1 MLNILRLEFL
11 IVIRSGSHIGLAFSF
26 FLFFMLLFALS
37 SLGNTTL
44 LSGLGLTAVWLS
56 LLMSI
61 LLTLNKII
69 HEDFKSGVLD
79 YLLISDVPIEIT
91 LFCKTMVHWVSVVIP
106 LLIITPLVLFTFQI
120 SSDNIVR
127 VVLILLLGSPSL
139 SFVGMMISCLT
150 LSNRSS
156 LLLTTITIPFYFP
169 TLLLGIFCCGSTNNN
184 LIAFEYLL
192 LYANTLF
199 TIVISPFISAYAIKL
214 NYS

>member
-11 IVIRSGSHIGLAFSF
+11 IVLRSGSHVGLAFSF

-37 SLGNTTL
+37 SLGNTNL

-91 LFCKTMVHWVSVVIP
+91 LFCKTTVHWVSVVIP

-150 LSNRSS
+150 LANRSS

-169 TLLLGIFCCGSTNNN
+169 TLLLGISCCASTNNN

>member
-11 IVIRSGSHIGLAFSF
+11 LVLRSGSHIGLAFSF
-26 FLFFMLLFALS
+26 FVFFMLLFALS

-79 YLLISDVPIEIT
+79 YLLISNVPIEIT
-91 LFCKTMVHWVSVVIP
+91 LFCKTLVHWVSVVIP

>member
-11 IVIRSGSHIGLAFSF
+11 IVLRSGSHIGLAFSF

-37 SLGNTTL
+37 SLGNSTM

-79 YLLISDVPIEIT
+79 YLLISDVPIEVT
-91 LFCKTMVHWVSVVIP
+91 LFCKTIVHWVSVVVP

-120 SSDNIVR
+120 SSDTIVR

-139 SFVGMMISCLT
+139 SFVGLMISCLT

-199 TIVISPFISAYAIKL
+199 TIVISPYISAYAIKL

>member
-11 IVIRSGSHIGLAFSF
+11 IVLRSGSHIGLAFSF

-37 SLGNTTL
+37 SLGNTTV

-91 LFCKTMVHWVSVVIP
+91 LFCKTIIHWVSVVVP

-199 TIVISPFISAYAIKL
+199 TIVISPYISAYAIKL

>member
-199 TIVISPFISAYAIKL
+199 TIVISPYISAYAIKL

>member
-11 IVIRSGSHIGLAFSF
+11 LVLRSGAHIGLAFSF
-26 FLFFMLLFALS
+26 FLFFILLFALS
-37 SLGNTTL
+37 SLGNITTL
-44 LSGLGLTAVWLS
+44 AELGLTAVWLS

-61 LLTLNKII
+61 LLTINKVI

-91 LFCKTMVHWVSVVIP
+91 LFCKTIVHWVSVVIP
-106 LLIITPLVLFTFQI
+106 LIIITPIALFTFQI
-120 SSDNIVR
+120 SSDNVLK
-127 VVLILLLGSPSL
+127 VVFILLLGSPSL
-139 SFVGMMISCLT
+139 SFVGIMISCLT

-169 TLLLGIFCCGSTNNN
+169 TLLLGIFCCSSTTNN
-184 LIAFEYLL
+184 LFAFEYLL

-199 TIVISPFISAYAIKL
+199 TIVISPYISAYAIKL

>member
-37 SLGNTTL
+37 SLGNTTF

-91 LFCKTMVHWVSVVIP
+91 LFCKTIVHWVSVVIP

>member
-11 IVIRSGSHIGLAFSF
+11 IVLRSGSHIGLAFSF

-37 SLGNTTL
+37 SFGNSTSLG
-44 LSGLGLTAVWLS
+44 GLGLTAVWLS

-61 LLTLNKII
+61 LLTINKVI

-91 LFCKTMVHWVSVVIP
+91 LFCKTIVHWVSVVIP
-106 LLIITPLVLFTFQI
+106 LIIITPIALFTFQI
-120 SSDNIVR
+120 SSDNVLK
-127 VVLILLLGSPSL
+127 VVFILLLGSPSL
-139 SFVGMMISCLT
+139 SFVGIMISCLT

-169 TLLLGIFCCGSTNNN
+169 TLLLGIFCCSSTTNN
-184 LIAFEYLL
+184 LFAFEYLL

-199 TIVISPFISAYAIKL
+199 TIVISPYISAYAIKL

>member
-11 IVIRSGSHIGLAFSF
+11 IVLRSGSHIGLAFSF

-91 LFCKTMVHWVSVVIP
+91 LFCKTTVHWVSVVIP

-127 VVLILLLGSPSL
+127 VVLILMLGSPSL

>member
-91 LFCKTMVHWVSVVIP
+91 LFCKTIIHWVSVVVP

-184 LIAFEYLL
+184 LISFEYLL

>member
-69 HEDFKSGVLD
+69 HEDFKSAVLD

>member
-11 IVIRSGSHIGLAFSF
+11 IVLRSGSHIGLAFSF

-37 SLGNTTL
+37 SLGNSTL

-79 YLLISDVPIEIT
+79 YLLISDVPMEIT
-91 LFCKTMVHWVSVVIP
+91 LFCKTIVHWVSVVVP

-120 SSDNIVR
+120 NSDNIVR

-199 TIVISPFISAYAIKL
+199 TIVISPYISAYAIKL

>member
-37 SLGNTTL
+37 SLGNSTL

-91 LFCKTMVHWVSVVIP
+91 LFCKTIVHWVSVVIP

-169 TLLLGIFCCGSTNNN
+169 TLLLGIFCCGSNNNN